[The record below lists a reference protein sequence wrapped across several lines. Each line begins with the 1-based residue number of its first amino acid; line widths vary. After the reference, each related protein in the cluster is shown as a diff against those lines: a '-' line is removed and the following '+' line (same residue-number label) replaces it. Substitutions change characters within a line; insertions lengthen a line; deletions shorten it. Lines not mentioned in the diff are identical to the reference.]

1 MNEKAGG
8 ISLVLAAS
16 PASVEDDSL
25 FVASANNFPP
35 SDLRMIDATGALFSP
50 SSARHDHDSLG

>member
-1 MNEKAGG
+1 
-8 ISLVLAAS
+8 VLAAS